1 MKQLPSWFHKIWKK
15 KEHLLRTLVQI
26 SVFIGAI
33 FLPVGIFHMIC
44 PMGGIATLTRF
55 FFSRFIYSKN
65 KQCKLYNT
73 RCGSCGNYYSR
84 SCVLWLALSTWF
96 CPRLDSLTFNKTKDK
111 KSENSKASRLSS
123 VPRAFYCSFFC
134 CFCNDKK
141 PFADVYAHRPL
152 LCAYSFLDRGS
163 FPSFHIDIS
172 SHATIF
178 SFY

>member
-1 MKQLPSWFHKIWKK
+1 MEKK
-15 KEHLLRTLVQI
+15 GTFIAH
-26 SVFIGAI
+26 IGANKC
-33 FLPVGIFHMIC
+33 FYRCHFFACWNVSHDLSYGWYC
-44 PMGGIATLTRF
+44 YSYTF

-73 RCGSCGNYYSR
+73 RCGSFSNYYSR

-111 KSENSKASRLSS
+111 KSENSKASRFSS